1 MNRNISDTI
10 PMGDAIPVYG
20 EWEVTVTRWDGKVER
35 KRLINTVTVPGL
47 NRIASCAVNSAA
59 GVFNALAIGT
69 ATAAPALTDSQ
80 SSLGE
85 VGRKASIG
93 LGASAQSREWIF
105 LTATWGGSADG
116 ITSVALDSAGITIGT
131 SSLATAL
138 LANRVNGMGVT
149 LANSDLLNLTARIR
163 VGSHDVAH
171 ST

>member
-1 MNRNISDTI
+1 
-10 PMGDAIPVYG
+10 
-20 EWEVTVTRWDGKVER
+20 
-35 KRLINTVTVPGL
+35 
-47 NRIASCAVNSAA
+47 VNSAA